1 MLTELTEISATQFE
15 KHAGAMLAQ
24 VQQNHRSVVIKR
36 DGKPVAALVDSGLL
50 ERLMHV
56 DEDLNLSNQT
66 ERNEAIEAI
75 KRWPEHVIG
84 APMTI
89 EEIIS
94 ARDEGRR

>member
-1 MLTELTEISATQFE
+1 MLTLTEISTAQFE
-15 KHAGAMLAQ
+15 EHAGAMLAQ
-24 VQQNHRSVVIKR
+24 VQQNHGSVLIKR
-36 DGKPVAALVDSGLL
+36 DGKPVAALVDNGLF
-50 ERLMHV
+50 ERLMDAGENV
-56 DEDLNLSNQT
+56 SLANQA
-66 ERNEAIEAI
+66 ERNKAIEAI